1 MKIIYLYL
9 HNCIASCLA
18 HHKSGLSFPYW
29 EKRGCLLW
37 KSMLV
42 SYHLLFQLTPSEG
55 RICITVF
62 KKNYPKH
69 RKKHNKTRM
78 ARNSCHAGAKTHQ
91 KFIWGKG
98 LSYFCIIKFVGV
110 TLVNKTIQVSSVQ
123 LNKTS
128 AHCTVCPSP
137 KVSFRPI

>member
-1 MKIIYLYL
+1 
-9 HNCIASCLA
+9 
-18 HHKSGLSFPYW
+18 
-29 EKRGCLLW
+29 
-37 KSMLV
+37 MLV

-91 KFIWGKG
+91 KFIWGNV

-110 TLVNKTIQVSSVQ
+110 TLGNKTIQVSSVQ

-128 AHCTVCPSP
+128 SAHCTVCPSP
-137 KVSFRPI
+137 EVSPFRSPFIPPLPTFTTPHPLKMYLVLYLGKMECT